1 MAASK
6 GEASEVPKEETSEV
20 AKEKETSGVAIEKEA
35 SDEVPPKAKKAKKKK
50 KVFADIWVVKASR
63 QNRSKNDEEETLIGA
78 YSSKEVA
85 IENARKTMENYEG
98 EYMWEDNS
106 ETIGEGRGVV
116 FSCYLDSTYL
126 SMSIEKVSLDKPS
139 SFHF

>member
-1 MAASK
+1 MDSSNPKEMTASK
-6 GEASEVPKEETSEV
+6 KEASEV
-20 AKEKETSGVAIEKEA
+20 AKEKAFEVAKEKEV

-50 KVFADIWVVKASR
+50 VYADIWVVKASKQR
-63 QNRSKNDEEETLIGA
+63 NGDEEDTLVGA

-85 IENARKTMENYEG
+85 IENAWKTMEEYEG
-98 EYMWEDNS
+98 EQMWKDDS
-106 ETIGEGRGVV
+106 ETIGEGGGVV